1 MVFYFSGTG
10 NSLQAAQA
18 MLSPGEKLYDMAE
31 CLWKKEFTFHV
42 APGEAAG
49 FVFPVYFGG
58 LPAAVEQFID
68 ALDMPIKPYYCYG
81 LMTCGGNPAAAGEEL
96 QRRLKR
102 RGMPLHAAFKVVMP
116 DNYIL
121 MYKIDEPEEQRRI
134 LDKAALWLDHIKKQV
149 DQRSHN
155 DFRASF
161 KDRLMTAAMRP
172 MYEKARTTKYFYA
185 DDQCVGCGLCAKR
198 CTAHVIEMVDGRPA
212 WTGDKCNLCM
222 ACARC
227 GAIQYGKKT
236 AGKKRYTNPILKK
249 AGGSHDSDSHTAA
262 AGGHDHGGAASGGH
276 DHGAGGEDCCCPP
289 DEGGGHDRGG
299 AAPGGHDHG
308 AGGEDCC
315 PPQDSTL
322 RDAEEAYTPDPTMT
336 GEE

>member
-42 APGEAAG
+42 APGEAVG

-58 LPAAVEQFID
+58 LPAAVEQFVD
-68 ALDMPIKPYYCYG
+68 KLDMPIKPFYSYG
-81 LMTCGGNPAAAGEEL
+81 LLTCGGSPSGAGEAL
-96 QRRLKR
+96 YTRLKK
-102 RGMPLHAAFKVVMP
+102 RGFPLHAVFSVVMP

-121 MYKIDEPEEQRRI
+121 MYKIPEAEEQARI
-134 LDKAALWLDHIKKQV
+134 LNKAALWLDHIKKQV

-155 DFRASF
+155 DVHASL
-161 KDRLMTAAMRP
+161 KARMMTAAMRP
-172 MYEKARTTKYFYA
+172 MYERARTTKHFYA

-198 CTAHVIEMVDGRPA
+198 CTAHVIVMEDGRPT
-212 WTGDKCNLCM
+212 WTEDKCNLCM

-249 AGGSHDSDSHTAA
+249 AGGSHDQDSHAVAGGHEHGADTAGA
-262 AGGHDHGGAASGGH
+262 AGHVHGGDTDECCCPAPEQGGGHDHGTAAAQSAVH
-276 DHGAGGEDCCCPP
+276 DHGGDEECCC
-289 DEGGGHDRGG
+289 
-299 AAPGGHDHG
+299 
-308 AGGEDCC
+308 
-315 PPQDSTL
+315 
-322 RDAEEAYTPDPTMT
+322 PDPTMT

>member
-42 APGEAAG
+42 APGEAVG

-58 LPAAVEQFID
+58 LPAAVEQFVD
-68 ALDMPIKPYYCYG
+68 KLDMPIKPFYSYG
-81 LMTCGGNPAAAGEEL
+81 LLTCGGSPSGAGEAL
-96 QRRLKR
+96 YTRLKK
-102 RGMPLHAAFKVVMP
+102 RGFPLHAVFTVVMP

-121 MYKIDEPEEQRRI
+121 MYKIPEVEEQARI
-134 LDKAALWLDHIKKQV
+134 LNKAALWLDHIKKQV

-155 DFRASF
+155 DVHASL
-161 KDRLMTAAMRP
+161 KARMMTAAMRP
-172 MYEKARTTKYFYA
+172 MYERARTTKHFYA

-198 CTAHVIEMVDGRPA
+198 CTAHVIVMEDGRPT
-212 WTGDKCNLCM
+212 WTEDKCNLCM

-236 AGKKRYTNPILKK
+236 AGKKRYTNPIL
-249 AGGSHDSDSHTAA
+249 S
-262 AGGHDHGGAASGGH
+262 
-276 DHGAGGEDCCCPP
+276 
-289 DEGGGHDRGG
+289 
-299 AAPGGHDHG
+299 
-308 AGGEDCC
+308 
-315 PPQDSTL
+315 L
-322 RDAEEAYTPDPTMT
+322 
-336 GEE
+336 